1 MLEAARALLHQ
12 EVLPKAPV
20 VFLWTGGEEP
30 ISPVSDHTLWTMGW
44 SGAEVRSMPS
54 ERVAKSSSAL

>member
-30 ISPVSDHTLWTMGW
+30 ISPVSVHTVWTMGW
-44 SGAEVRSMPS
+44 SGAELRSWPT
-54 ERVAKSSSAL
+54 EQVAKSSSAL

>member
-1 MLEAARALLHQ
+1 MLEAARVLLHQ

-44 SGAEVRSMPS
+44 SGGMCMKVMPGKQCAQS
-54 ERVAKSSSAL
+54 CW